1 MVRERDGVAA
11 QHLTSGIDT
20 TRGTTGS
27 RCASHER
34 AACLTHWIGRDV
46 DVEREARS
54 SRRTSNSRLLPS
66 PSTHTHTSSLL
77 SRMAGEIESVSVVQQ
92 ALWLVSV
99 ALVWGATNPLIKRGS
114 EGVSRLPRRSNAL
127 ATMVVELVYLF
138 TRWQYV
144 VPFAVNMMGSVLF
157 YYALAHA
164 GTTSALHLSP

>member
-1 MVRERDGVAA
+1 
-11 QHLTSGIDT
+11 
-20 TRGTTGS
+20 
-27 RCASHER
+27 
-34 AACLTHWIGRDV
+34 
-46 DVEREARS
+46 
-54 SRRTSNSRLLPS
+54 
-66 PSTHTHTSSLL
+66 
-77 SRMAGEIESVSVVQQ
+77 MAGEIESVSVVQQ

-114 EGVSRLPRRSNAL
+114 EGVSRLPPRSNAL

>member
-1 MVRERDGVAA
+1 MRLARARCLPDPLDWTGCGRGEGGAQQQANKQQPLAAIAIDAHTHAHTHALAAESDG
-11 QHLTSGIDT
+11 
-20 TRGTTGS
+20 
-27 RCASHER
+27 
-34 AACLTHWIGRDV
+34 GRD
-46 DVEREARS
+46 R
-54 SRRTSNSRLLPS
+54 
-66 PSTHTHTSSLL
+66 
-77 SRMAGEIESVSVVQQ
+77 ESVSVVQQ